1 MENIKL
7 EISMKNRFILIVLAL
22 NVVFGFSCTE
32 EKKNSTEITAADI
45 LGNPEYPAISYGGYR
60 EISRETVPTVEQIKE
75 DMKLL
80 EAMGIKIIRTYNSQQ
95 FAQAANIL
103 KAIRELKDEN
113 PDFEMYV
120 MLGAWIDCLNAW
132 TTKETVH
139 DVESLENNTA
149 EINAAV
155 AMANEYP
162 DIVKVIAVGNE
173 AMINWAASY
182 YVTPDIILKWVN
194 HLQDLKKKGE
204 LPEGLWITS
213 SDNYESWG
221 GGSKLYH
228 TEDLTALIK
237 AVDYVS
243 LHTYP
248 FHESHYNPDY
258 WYVPE
263 EDNGLTAVEK
273 AEKAVMRAKDFAKN
287 QYEKTAKYVKSIAP
301 DKPMHIGETGWASVS
316 GGFYGENGSRAAD
329 EYKEKLF
336 YEYIREWTNAEGIS
350 CFYFEAFDE
359 KWKDAE
365 HVKGSENHFGL
376 MTIDG
381 KAKYVL
387 WDLFDKGAF
396 DGLTRNGNKIT
407 KTFGGDKDAMMKN
420 FLAPPSENDISN
432 SDIKTTNDELTTG
445 DVIGQKYYT
454 VLVEDDFSK
463 TLNDKTYPSAKLKL
477 NGWEGTS
484 AIQVTTDDVLE
495 ITTGHE
501 GEGWWGCGAE
511 LKADGK
517 GENLSNFSDGYFNFE
532 IKGDTKSSFQIGFQ
546 TGSFSEG
553 TQINNFIIFNK
564 DKKNAVTG
572 DWTKHSIKIS
582 DLLKDKKLEDVT
594 SLIYFR
600 GNKNFDGKKVF
611 LKNIYYSQSK

>member
-1 MENIKL
+1 MKKRFSLFVLTFLIILGFGCTNETKNLTDIK
-7 EISMKNRFILIVLAL
+7 
-22 NVVFGFSCTE
+22 
-32 EKKNSTEITAADI
+32 AAEI
-45 LGNPEYPAISYGGYR
+45 LGNPDYPAISYGGYR
-60 EISRETVPTVEQIKE
+60 EISRETVPTVEEIKE

-103 KAIRELKDEN
+103 KAIRELKDEDAN
-113 PDFEMYV
+113 FEMYD
-120 MLGAWIDCLNAW
+120 MLGAWIDCKNAW
-132 TTKETVH
+132 TTVETVH

-149 EINAAV
+149 EINAA
-155 AMANEYP
+155 AKMANEYP

-173 AMINWAASY
+173 AMIHWAASY
-182 YVTPDIILKWVN
+182 YVTPNIILKWVN
-194 HLQDLKKKGE
+194 HLQGLKKKGE
-204 LPEGLWITS
+204 LPEGLWVTC

-228 TEDLTALIK
+228 TEDLEALIK

-263 EDNGLTAVEK
+263 EDEALSDVEK
-273 AEKAVMRAKDFAKN
+273 AEKAVMRAKDFAQN
-287 QYEKTAKYVKSIAP
+287 QYQKTADYVRSIVP

-336 YEYIREWTNAEGIS
+336 YKYIREWTNSKGIS

-365 HVKGSENHFGL
+365 HSEGSENHFGL

-381 KAKYVL
+381 QAKYVL
-387 WDLFDKGAF
+387 WDLVDDGAF

-407 KTFGGDKDAMMKN
+407 KTFGGDKESMMKD
-420 FLAPPSENDISN
+420 FLAPPSEKDISN
-432 SDIKTTNDELTTG
+432 SDIKTTNESLKTG
-445 DVIGQKYYT
+445 DAISQKYYT
-454 VLVEDDFSK
+454 VLVEDAFSK
-463 TLNDKTYPSAKLKL
+463 SLKDKTYPSAKLKL

-484 AIQVTTDDVLE
+484 AIQVTDNILE
-495 ITTGHE
+495 VTTGHE

-511 LKADGK
+511 LKAGGI
-517 GENLSNFSDGYFNFE
+517 GENLSNFSDGYLNFE
-532 IKGDTKSSFQIGFQ
+532 MKGDTKSSFQIGFQ
-546 TGSFSEG
+546 TGSFSDG
-553 TQINNFIIFNK
+553 TQVNNFFIFNK
-564 DKKNAVTG
+564 DEKNTVTE
-572 DWTKHSIKIS
+572 DWKKHSIKIS
-582 DLLKDKKLEDVT
+582 DLLKDKKLDDVT
-594 SLIYFR
+594 SLVYFR
-600 GNKNFDGKKVF
+600 GDKNFDGKKIY

>member
-1 MENIKL
+1 
-7 EISMKNRFILIVLAL
+7 MKNRLTLLVLAFSVL
-22 NVVFGFSCTE
+22 FGFSCTNE
-32 EKKNSTEITAADI
+32 TKDSSEITAADI
-45 LGNPEYPAISYGGYR
+45 LGNPDYLAMSYGGYR
-60 EISRETVPTVEQIKE
+60 EISRETVPTVEQIKD

-80 EAMGIKIIRTYNSQQ
+80 EAMGVKIIRTYNSQQ
-95 FAQAANIL
+95 FAQAENIL
-103 KAIRELKDEN
+103 KAIRELKNEDS
-113 PDFEMYV
+113 DFEMYV
-120 MLGAWIDCLNAW
+120 MLGAWIDCKNAW
-132 TTKETVH
+132 TEKTIH
-139 DVESLENNTA
+139 DIESLENNTA

-155 AMANEYP
+155 KMANEYS

-204 LPEGLWITS
+204 LPKGLWITS

-228 TEDLTALIK
+228 TEDLNALIK

-258 WYVPE
+258 WYVPAE
-263 EDNGLTAVEK
+263 EEGLTAEAQ
-273 AEKAVMRAKDFAKN
+273 AEKAVMRAKDFAKS
-287 QYEKTAKYVKSIAP
+287 QYEKTAEYVRNIAP
-301 DKPMHIGETGWASVS
+301 DKPIHIGETGWASVS
-316 GGFYGENGSRAAD
+316 GGFYGKNGSRAAD

-336 YEYIREWTNAEGIS
+336 YDYIREWTNSEGIS

-365 HVKGSENHFGL
+365 HPEGSENHFGL

-381 KAKYVL
+381 QAKHAL
-387 WDLFDKGAF
+387 WDLVDKGAF
-396 DGLTRNGNKIT
+396 EGLTRNGNKIT
-407 KTFGGDKDAMMKN
+407 KTFGGDKEAMMKD
-420 FLAPPSENDISN
+420 FLAPPSENDVSS
-432 SDIKTTNDELTTG
+432 SDIKTTNETLTTG
-445 DVIGQKYYT
+445 EVINQKNYT
-454 VLVEDDFSK
+454 VLVNDAFAK
-463 TLNDKTYPSAKLKL
+463 TLKDKTYPSAKLKL

-484 AIQVTTDDVLE
+484 AIQVTTEGLLE

-517 GENLSNFSDGYFNFE
+517 GENLSNFANGYLNFE
-532 IKGDTKSSFQIGFQ
+532 MKGDTKSSFEIGFQ
-546 TGSFSEG
+546 TGSFSGG
-553 TQINNFIIFNK
+553 TQVNNYVIFNANG
-564 DKKNAVTG
+564 KNMVTG
-572 DWTKHSIKIS
+572 NWKKYSIKIA
-582 DLLKDKKLEDVT
+582 DLLKDKNLEDVT
-594 SLIYFR
+594 SLIYFK
-600 GNKNFDGKKVF
+600 GDKNFDGKKVT
-611 LKNIYYSQSK
+611 LKNIYYSQGK